1 MRNQAL
7 ACIQHIVDHSLNL
20 RTNLPYEAYCEAQWN
35 NRGWWYDYLHNPGH
49 TSYVTGQAL
58 YFLLKAYDFEK
69 NHYNV
74 EHNDWV
80 AFIKKV
86 AAALEKTK
94 NAEDEYPY
102 IISENSGIG
111 IEYDSFCGAWILAA
125 LAYYCY
131 LFHDKEM
138 FKGLISAC

>member
-1 MRNQAL
+1 M
-7 ACIQHIVDHSLNL
+7 
-20 RTNLPYEAYCEAQWN
+20 
-35 NRGWWYDYLHNPGH
+35 
-49 TSYVTGQAL
+49 
-58 YFLLKAYDFEK
+58 
-69 NHYNV
+69 

-138 FKGLISAC
+138 FKGLIKSEEHYYDAFVKSCSVMGALLIQRKR